1 MNYAMQS
8 EFDVV
13 AGWTADVALDLGP
26 DHRIPAGCRGSGSP
40 GSVRWLLD
48 QLAVGASDRMLDCGA
63 GVGGPAAFAAT
74 EVGVNPVLSEPAAG
88 ACRAARRLFD
98 LPVVQAGSRLPFAT
112 GSFDVVWSL
121 GVLCTVE
128 DQPELLAELHRVLT
142 PTGRLGLLVFVAQ
155 TTPLPDP
162 PEGNS
167 FPTDD
172 GLRELLAA
180 AGFEVTN
187 SASLSEF
194 PATPA
199 GWPERADAVEAE
211 LVRRHGDDPQ
221 WQTAA
226 EQSSR
231 IGRLLQEGQLSGSLI
246 TARPTP
252 SKRVPWSATRAPTE
266 NH

>member
-1 MNYAMQS
+1 MNDEMES

-26 DHRIPAGCRGSGSP
+26 DYRVPAGCRGSGSP
-40 GSVRWLLD
+40 GSVRWFLD
-48 QLAVGASDRMLDCGA
+48 RLSVRVSDRMLDCGA
-63 GVGGPAAFAAT
+63 GVGGPAAFAAA
-74 EVGVNPVLSEPAAG
+74 EVGVTPVLSEPAPG
-88 ACRAARRLFD
+88 ACLAARRLFD

-128 DQPELLAELHRVLT
+128 DQPELLAELRRVLS

-162 PEGNS
+162 PGGNN

-172 GLRELLAA
+172 GLRQLIAA
-180 AGFEVTN
+180 AGLEVVN

-194 PATPA
+194 PATPT
-199 GWPERADAVEAE
+199 GWPERAEAVEAE
-211 LVRRHGDDPQ
+211 LVRRHGDDSQ
-221 WQTAA
+221 WQTA
-226 EQSSR
+226 ERQSER
-231 IGRLLQEGQLSGSLI
+231 VGRLLQHGQLTGSLI
-246 TARPTP
+246 SARPTGTG
-252 SKRVPWSATRAPTE
+252 R
-266 NH
+266 